1 MSIIPVGIFV
11 VATALIFIG
20 SLVEAIRRPEGK
32 KPSKQGS
39 FNPWIAAFLFAFSL
53 GFFLDYWQT
62 LHGLTAPTPEKD
74 YAIMEHGA
82 TLYVSLNWY
91 GLGQILKLVGLVGF
105 ILGLLFARAKKPS
118 GTSTEEGQ
126 CK

>member
-1 MSIIPVGIFV
+1 MWIIPIGLFV
-11 VATALIFIG
+11 VASALIFIG

-32 KPSKQGS
+32 KRSKRGS
-39 FNPWIAAFLFAFSL
+39 FNPWIAAFLFVGSL
-53 GFFLDYWQT
+53 GFFLVAWQT
-62 LHGLTAPTPEKD
+62 SRGLSAPTPEKD

-105 ILGLLFARAKKPS
+105 ILGLLFARREKSS
-118 GTSTEEGQ
+118 GGSTEESQ